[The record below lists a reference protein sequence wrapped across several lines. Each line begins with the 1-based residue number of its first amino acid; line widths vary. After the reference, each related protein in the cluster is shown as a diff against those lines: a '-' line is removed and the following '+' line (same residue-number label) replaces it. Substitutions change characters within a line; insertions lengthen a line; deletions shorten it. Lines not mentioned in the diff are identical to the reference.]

1 MDVLVFDIYGDWGH
15 FRRYFSTT
23 SPLSFV
29 VPPRTTLAGM
39 LGALLGVEHGAGP
52 DEYPRALSTER
63 ARIAVAPLTP
73 LVNVQL
79 GLLLIKTKR
88 DSGGV
93 LVKGLFGP
101 HYGHTRIRYEFLRR
115 PAYRL
120 FVHLTD
126 DALMNRLE
134 QTLANHHS
142 AFTLSLGL
150 SELLANYRYLGRFN
164 TSEREPD
171 ETVELHSAVTEDA
184 LGRGGEPEHV
194 PGTRWVKHIAA
205 VEMNPDREVTCYEP
219 VFAMITPR
227 RRGESAPD
235 DGPPPL
241 EPRVPPLKCKPR
253 RCWEVELAEDKGGTQ
268 RFAFLERTGDGP

>member
-39 LGALLGVEHGAGP
+39 LGALLGIERGDAP
-52 DEYPRALSTER
+52 DEFPRALDSTR
-63 ARIAVAPLTP
+63 AKIAVAPLTP

-126 DALMNRLE
+126 DALMKRLE
-134 QTLANHHS
+134 ETLANHHS

-150 SELLANYRYLGRFN
+150 SELLANYRHLGRF
-164 TSEREPD
+164 TASEKEPD
-171 ETVELHSAVTEDA
+171 EAVELHSAVTEDS
-184 LGRGGEPEHV
+184 LGRGGEPEYL

-205 VEMNPDREVTCYEP
+205 VDINPDREVTCYEP

-235 DGPPPL
+235 DTPPSL

-253 RCWEVELAEDKGGTQ
+253 LYYELELPEVGLQ
-268 RFAFLERTGDGP
+268 RFCFLERSNGGP

>member
-39 LGALLGVEHGAGP
+39 LGALLGVKRGEGP
-52 DEYPRALSTER
+52 DEFPRALDSAR
-63 ARIAVAPLTP
+63 AKIAVAPLAP
-73 LVNVQL
+73 LDNIQL

-93 LVKGLFGP
+93 LVEGLFGP

-126 DALMNRLE
+126 DGLMKRLE
-134 QTLANHHS
+134 ETLTEHHC

-150 SELLANYRYLGRFN
+150 SELLANYRFVGRFN
-164 TSEREPD
+164 TIEKEPD
-171 ETVELHSAVTEDA
+171 ETVELHSAVTEDT
-184 LGRGGEPEHV
+184 LGRGAEPEYV
-194 PGTRWVKHIAA
+194 PGTRWVKHVAA
-205 VEMNPDREVTCYEP
+205 VDINPDREVTCYEP
-219 VFAMITPR
+219 VFAMITPL
-227 RRGESAPD
+227 RRGEKIPD
-235 DGPPPL
+235 DAPPPL
-241 EPRVPPLKCKPR
+241 APRVPPLKCKPR
-253 RCWEVELAEDKGGTQ
+253 RCFEVELPEDNGGLQ
-268 RFAFLERTGDGP
+268 RFCFLERANGGP